1 MTTKTT
7 KANAN
12 KTRDGMTTYLLN
24 MNDGSRQKITCPTE
38 WTVTFG
44 PLMPGAKDPNYNGH
58 KAIAL
63 RIRDGQRQKAVF
75 TNVESFRD
83 MSMEIEQEVTK
94 TKEETFYRDEGGEK
108 KQVIVQGAIKEWTNP
123 DAPGTR
129 EAPRSDIPRVLNQLE
144 VQRG

>member
-1 MTTKTT
+1 MSTKPA
-7 KANAN
+7 KPEVPKEN
-12 KTRDGMTTYLLN
+12 MTTYLLL
-24 MNDGSRQKITCPTE
+24 MNDGTRQKITCPTA

-83 MSMEIEQEVTK
+83 MSMAIETEVTK
-94 TKEETFYRDEGGEK
+94 TKEETFYRDEDGEK

-123 DAPGTR
+123 DAPGVR
-129 EAPRSDIPRVLNQLE
+129 EAPKSDMPKYLNQLE
-144 VQRG
+144 VKRG

>member
-1 MTTKTT
+1 MSTKPA
-7 KANAN
+7 KPAQP
-12 KTRDGMTTYLLN
+12 KEDMTTYLLI
-24 MNDGSRQKITCPTE
+24 MNNGTRQKITCPTA

-44 PLMPGAKDPNYNGH
+44 PLMPGSKEREYNGH

-75 TNVESFRD
+75 TEVESFRD
-83 MSMEIEQEVTK
+83 MSMEIETEVTK

-108 KQVIVQGAIKEWTNP
+108 KQVIVQGAVKEWMNP
-123 DAPGTR
+123 DAPGAR
-129 EAPRSDIPRVLNQLE
+129 EVPSAKTEMPRVLNALE